1 MGTLFLLIDADI
13 VDFVAHREGI
23 GLRFASVDSTN
34 GKVEKDVL
42 GLVERIGVVTDGTID
57 GVEGGDVV
65 EKFAIKIDTDSF
77 GIPIHRP
84 DMEFLCPVGVFLEE
98 MGERDALGVPH
109 SIVRTVV
116 APCCSFSSIE
126 GDSWRNWCSASLQC
140 SCTEA
145 EKTESRKGPI
155 VE

>member
-1 MGTLFLLIDADI
+1 MVFFTFRFSLFTLPPWRGLEEALFLLINTHI
-13 VDFVAHREGI
+13 VYFIAHWEGI
-23 GLRFASVDSTN
+23 GLGFASVDSTN
-34 GKVEKDVL
+34 SKVEKDVL

-57 GVEGGDVV
+57 GVEDGDVV
-65 EKFAIKIDTDSF
+65 EKFAIKIDADSF

-109 SIVRTVV
+109 GIVRTVV

-126 GDSWRNWCSASLQC
+126 GYS
-140 SCTEA
+140 
-145 EKTESRKGPI
+145 
-155 VE
+155 

>member
-23 GLRFASVDSTN
+23 GLRFASVDSTD

-42 GLVERIGVVTDGTID
+42 GLVERIGVVTDGTIN

-65 EKFAIKIDTDSF
+65 EKFAIKIDSDSF

-84 DMEFLCPVGVFLEE
+84 DVEFLCPVGVFLKK

-109 SIVRTVV
+109 GIVRTVITPCGIGEDVGYTSHLVVFHDVDFTIGRPRHAV
-116 APCCSFSSIE
+116 A
-126 GDSWRNWCSASLQC
+126 
-140 SCTEA
+140 
-145 EKTESRKGPI
+145 
-155 VE
+155 